1 MWRRRFAVAALVSLF
16 SAMAAAGAL
25 AAPSVVDVRIG
36 EYGDGT
42 RLVLDLTEATTFEVS
57 TLSGPDRLVVDLP
70 PVAWAVGGRSLSI
83 GRAGVVQVRFGQFSR
98 DTSRVVVDLTRPA
111 IVQRTF
117 MLAPR
122 AGGSSVHRLL
132 VDFGA
137 VPVAALPAAEP
148 EPAGAAPVTAT
159 PAAEPIARS
168 TGPVALSAEPVARSA
183 RPAPG
188 EEEAVPDPEPPVP
201 AALAR
206 QTERRAPPP
215 LPRQKPA
222 TRVPRLIAI
231 DAGHGGADPGAI
243 AADGVKEKN
252 LVLTF
257 SRELGAALEESGRY
271 RAVMTRDG
279 DRKISLRRRVAIA
292 READAEAFLSIH
304 ADRVDESWVQGVSVY
319 TLSDEASDLETA
331 ELAARENRADIVV
344 DVDLSEGYDEDTA
357 KVLISLVQQ
366 NTMNCSAALAARL
379 LPELGG
385 VAPLV
390 KRSHRFG
397 NFRVLK
403 APDIPSVLVELGF
416 LSNDEDLER
425 LRSGSHRRALAGAIE
440 RALDR
445 FFGEPC

>member
-1 MWRRRFAVAALVSLF
+1 M
-16 SAMAAAGAL
+16 
-25 AAPSVVDVRIG
+25 
-36 EYGDGT
+36 
-42 RLVLDLTEATTFEVS
+42 
-57 TLSGPDRLVVDLP
+57 
-70 PVAWAVGGRSLSI
+70 
-83 GRAGVVQVRFGQFSR
+83 
-98 DTSRVVVDLTRPA
+98 
-111 IVQRTF
+111 
-117 MLAPR
+117 
-122 AGGSSVHRLL
+122 
-132 VDFGA
+132 
-137 VPVAALPAAEP
+137 
-148 EPAGAAPVTAT
+148 
-159 PAAEPIARS
+159 
-168 TGPVALSAEPVARSA
+168 
-183 RPAPG
+183 
-188 EEEAVPDPEPPVP
+188 
-201 AALAR
+201 
-206 QTERRAPPP
+206 
-215 LPRQKPA
+215 
-222 TRVPRLIAI
+222 
-231 DAGHGGADPGAI
+231 
-243 AADGVKEKN
+243 KEKN

-292 READAEAFLSIH
+292 RDADAEAFLSIH
-304 ADRVDESWVQGVSVY
+304 ADRVDEPWVQGVSVY

-331 ELAARENRADIVV
+331 ELAARENRADIVD

-379 LPELGG
+379 LPELGR

>member
-70 PVAWAVGGRSLSI
+70 PVAWAMGGRSLSI
-83 GRAGVVQVRFGQFSR
+83 GRAGVVQVRFGQFSQ

-111 IVQRTF
+111 TVQRTF
-117 MLAPR
+117 MMAPR
-122 AGGSSVHRLL
+122 AGGSSVHRLV

-137 VPVAALPAAEP
+137 VPI
-148 EPAGAAPVTAT
+148 TAT

-168 TGPVALSAEPVARSA
+168 TGPVARSAEPVARSA
-183 RPAPG
+183 RPVPPP
-188 EEEAVPDPEPPVP
+188 EEAVPDPEPPVP
-201 AALAR
+201 PALAR

-215 LPRQKPA
+215 LPQQKPA

-279 DRKISLRRRVAIA
+279 DRKISLRRRVSIA

-304 ADRVDESWVQGVSVY
+304 ADRVDEPWVQGVSVY

-331 ELAARENRADIVV
+331 ELAARENKADIVA
-344 DVDLSEGYDEDTA
+344 DVDLSEDYDEDTA

-379 LPELGG
+379 LPELGR

-425 LRSGSHRRALAGAIE
+425 LRSGSHRRVLAGAIE